1 MKTSY
6 LVGAALCAAVTTT
19 CGIAANTTD
28 DGPTGSN
35 LRLAKPASENENTA
49 TSTETPTNPAC
60 KHFYADCE
68 TPRYYGAVNRD
79 PNGPTPEEQAFQG
92 CAALKQEAK
101 DCVALLVNDEVP
113 SESTVN
119 AALNDGSCGC
129 TLAPH
134 KPSTST
140 SSSVQITINGSTTTG
155 STTGK

>member
-28 DGPTGSN
+28 DGPSSSN
-35 LRLAKPASENENTA
+35 LRLANPESEN
-49 TSTETPTNPAC
+49 TETPANPAC
-60 KHFYADCE
+60 KHFFADCE
-68 TPRYYGAVNRD
+68 TPRYYGAVNKD

-101 DCVALLVNDEVP
+101 DCVALLVGDGAP
-113 SESTVN
+113 SESTVS
-119 AALNDGSCGC
+119 AALEDGSCGC
-129 TLAPH
+129 TLAPN
-134 KPSTST
+134 KPQSS
-140 SSSVQITINGSTTTG
+140 SSSVQIITINGSTTVTTTTG